1 VTIRALIIDDEPL
14 GRRGLLRFLKND
26 PEVEVVGECAD
37 GKSAVAT
44 ILGKKPDLVFLDVQ
58 MPEMDGLGVVR
69 VVGISRMPVTIFVTA
84 YDRYALRAFEVN
96 AIDYLLKPV
105 GQERFSD
112 ALTRAKRRIAEKSQC
127 DLNQNI
133 KAMLERLRGEEYV
146 EHLSVPQ
153 NGRIVL
159 VRTKEIDWIEAN
171 GNYARLHVGV
181 RTHEIRETLNVLERK
196 LDPREFLRIHRSTI
210 VNVRAIKEM
219 HPWFHGYHLV
229 LLQNGQELRMS
240 RYQNK
245 IAQQLGFRILRP
257 ERP

>member
-1 VTIRALIIDDEPL
+1 VTVRALIIDDEPL

-44 ILGKKPDLVFLDVQ
+44 ILGKKLDLIFLDVQ
-58 MPEMDGLGVVR
+58 MPEMDGLEVVR
-69 VVGISRMPVTIFVTA
+69 TVGISRMPVTIFVTA

-112 ALTRAKRRIAEKSQC
+112 ALTRAKRRIAEKSQR

-133 KAMLERLRGEEYV
+133 KAMLERLGGKEYV
-146 EHLSVPQ
+146 EHLCVPQ

-171 GNYARLHVGV
+171 GNYARLHIGV

-229 LLQNGQELRMS
+229 LLHNGQELRMS

-257 ERP
+257 ERR

>member
-1 VTIRALIIDDEPL
+1 MTIRALIIDDEPL

-58 MPEMDGLGVVR
+58 MPEMDGLEVVHT
-69 VVGISRMPVTIFVTA
+69 VGISRMPVTIFVTA

-133 KAMLERLRGEEYV
+133 KAMLERLRGKEYV

-181 RTHEIRETLNVLERK
+181 RTHEIRETLNVLECK